1 MRKKVVLAAMMAI
14 MALMLVAMPAM
25 ADNNNNHRWEDRWDN
40 RWDNWWDNHDNNSFG
55 EIEDCSYVWWW
66 GEPVLVC
73 EIDD

>member
-25 ADNNNNHRWEDRWDN
+25 ADNNNHRWEDRWDN
-40 RWDNWWDNHDNNSFG
+40 RWDNWWDNHGNNSFG

>member
-25 ADNNNNHRWEDRWDN
+25 ADNNNHRWEDRWDN

>member
-25 ADNNNNHRWEDRWDN
+25 ADNNNNHRWDN

>member
-1 MRKKVVLAAMMAI
+1 MRKTVVLAAMMAI

-25 ADNNNNHRWEDRWDN
+25 ADNNNNHRWDN

-55 EIEDCSYVWWW
+55 EIDDCSYVWWW
-66 GEPVLVC
+66 GQPVLVC